1 MNIDNNRLY
10 DGDTALEAMRKAM
23 KAGDHVE
30 AVPTMLQ
37 GAAKKALRGRA
48 EATISKTSG
57 GKLSK
62 WAAGR
67 RKARRKMEKET
78 RRKQRR

>member
-1 MNIDNNRLY
+1 MNIDNNRLSWLSAPAVQA
-10 DGDTALEAMRKAM
+10 ALA
-23 KAGDHVE
+23 AGEHIE
-30 AVPTMLQ
+30 QVPSTLDR
-37 GAAKKALRGRA
+37 AAKKALRGRS
-48 EATISKTSG
+48 EVTISKTSG